1 MSKKSMA
8 ERRQARGPAAGG
20 NGRGAARSSQYRR
33 PKSSSRRPWGLFAA
47 IGGVVAVFVVVILVA
62 DLSGQ
67 PTSQD
72 TQVLPAPAQVVSAVT
87 HIPTANLNT
96 VGKGGVN
103 FPPAAVPSPITLTSQ
118 GKPEVL
124 YVGAEYCPY
133 CALERWSLIGALSEF
148 GKFSGLKIIRSSATD
163 AAGPNIPT
171 FTFAHGVSYSSPYIA
186 FVPREIFSNV
196 PDPKTTVG
204 YAPFQTLTKQEL
216 ALFTNPKLANGG
228 FPFVDFGGVV
238 AQIGSE
244 SADAGPHPEPGPP
257 ALSNLSWQQVVHDL
271 SNLKSSQAQMI
282 LGGVNYDTAAI
293 CSITGNRPGSVC
305 DRPLVRQLE
314 AGL

>member
-8 ERRQARGPAAGG
+8 ERRQARGSAGGG
-20 NGRGAARSSQYRR
+20 NGRGSARSPQYRR
-33 PKSSSRRPWGLFAA
+33 QKSSSRRPWGLFAA
-47 IGGVVAVFVVVILVA
+47 IGAVVAVFVVVIVVA
-62 DLSGQ
+62 DLSAQ
-67 PTSQD
+67 PTTQD

-87 HIPTANLNT
+87 HIPTANLNK
-96 VGKGGVN
+96 VGKGDIN
-103 FPPAAVPSPITLTSQ
+103 FPPAAVPSPTTLTSQ

-148 GKFSGLKIIRSSATD
+148 GSFHNLKIIRGSATD
-163 AAGPNIPT
+163 PAGTNIAT
-171 FTFAHGVSYSSPYIA
+171 FTFAHGVTYSSPYLT
-186 FVPREIFSNV
+186 FVARELYSNV
-196 PDPKTTVG
+196 PDKSSTNG
-204 YAPFQTLTKQEL
+204 YTPFQRLTAQE
-216 ALFTNPKLANGG
+216 ATLFTQVGQSG
-228 FPFVDFGGVV
+228 FPFVDFGGKI
-238 AQIGSE
+238 AQVGSE
-244 SADAGPHPEPGPP
+244 STSPGPP
-257 ALSNLSWQQVVHDL
+257 GLEGYDWQQIASL
-271 SNLKSSQAQMI
+271 LAKTSSTPAKMI